1 MRNWKYKINVANF
14 YHDDEL
20 TIKQKAKK
28 MKLVINSFIE
38 HNIKDEYSEIYVNGQ
53 YLAMD
58 FSDVKCVENFDDVM
72 ERLYDWSD
80 ENGVWIETR
89 G

>member
-20 TIKQKAKK
+20 TIVQKAEK
-28 MKLVINSFIE
+28 MNIVINSFIE
-38 HNIKDEYSEIYVNGQ
+38 HNIKDEFSDEYINGQ

-58 FSDVKCVENFDDVM
+58 FSDVSCVEDFDDVM
-72 ERLYDWSD
+72 ENFYYWSD
-80 ENGVWIETR
+80 ENGIWIETR